1 MATPLTLKSGVGSGT
16 QVGGAI
22 TISPGNSA
30 GNHQAGANLTLNAGQ
45 GTGTNTG
52 GNIVFNVA
60 TQGAAAATTNALAT
74 ALTIYQS
81 KDAAFTGNLTVGATD
96 ANQVFNIASHDLN
109 DGGLQL
115 AGTLVTASAAEL
127 NLVDTS
133 SAGTIVNSKA
143 VIYGSGGEVNATT
156 LQIGGTSITS
166 TAAELNIVDGGTTV
180 GTDAVSGSDGI
191 VVNDATVMKQTSVD
205 TFDTYFS
212 ATTKTLTNKTISM
225 ANNTLSGTLA
235 HLNTAVS
242 DATLVSTTGAETLT
256 NKTLTTPQINTSI
269 VPASADGADS
279 SSTEKEWSDLYLAD
293 GSVIYFGNDQ
303 DVTLTHVADTG
314 LALKHTATGD
324 DKPIKLTL
332 QTGETDIAIND
343 IIGVIDFQAPDE
355 GTGTDSRLVCAGIEA
370 VSEGD
375 FAANYNA
382 TTLSFKTAA
391 SETASEKM
399 KLSSAGVLTVN
410 NTIESGVSSSTG

>member
-1 MATPLTLKSGVGSGT
+1 MATPITLKSGVEGNPL
-16 QVGGAI
+16 GGAI
-22 TISPGNSA
+22 TIRNSA

-156 LQIGGTSITS
+156 LQIGGTSLHLQ
-166 TAAELNIVDGGTTV
+166 LN
-180 GTDAVSGSDGI
+180 
-191 VVNDATVMKQTSVD
+191 
-205 TFDTYFS
+205 
-212 ATTKTLTNKTISM
+212 
-225 ANNTLSGTLA
+225 
-235 HLNTAVS
+235 
-242 DATLVSTTGAETLT
+242 
-256 NKTLTTPQINTSI
+256 
-269 VPASADGADS
+269 
-279 SSTEKEWSDLYLAD
+279 
-293 GSVIYFGNDQ
+293 
-303 DVTLTHVADTG
+303 
-314 LALKHTATGD
+314 
-324 DKPIKLTL
+324 
-332 QTGETDIAIND
+332 
-343 IIGVIDFQAPDE
+343 
-355 GTGTDSRLVCAGIEA
+355 
-370 VSEGD
+370 
-375 FAANYNA
+375 
-382 TTLSFKTAA
+382 
-391 SETASEKM
+391 
-399 KLSSAGVLTVN
+399 
-410 NTIESGVSSSTG
+410 